1 MEFIWLEDRNKGEKL
16 ALVTQAWDE
25 SKDLLTL
32 LLNIQKY
39 SRDSFIDEDT
49 AEVVMSVVGI
59 SKAKLYEVLTFYEM
73 LGTKKRGR
81 VSLSVCDSTPCHYN
95 RSEQVVNIIKEELG
109 IGVGETTEDGMFSL
123 RYVPCMGMCGAGPV
137 ICAKE
142 AVYGNLTPDKIRK
155 LLKMLASV

>member
-1 MEFIWLEDRNKGEKL
+1 MEFVWLEERNYDEKL
-16 ALVTQAWDE
+16 SLVTEQWEE

-39 SRDSFIDEDT
+39 SKDSVIDEHT
-49 AEVVMSVVGI
+49 AEVVMSVTGI
-59 SKAKLYEVLTFYEM
+59 SKAGLYEVLTFYEM

-95 RSEQVVNIIKEELG
+95 HSEQVVRVIKEELG

-123 RYVPCMGMCGAGPV
+123 RYVPCMGMCGVGPI

-142 AVYGNLTPDKIRK
+142 AVYADLTPDRIRN
-155 LLKMLASV
+155 LLKMLRQ